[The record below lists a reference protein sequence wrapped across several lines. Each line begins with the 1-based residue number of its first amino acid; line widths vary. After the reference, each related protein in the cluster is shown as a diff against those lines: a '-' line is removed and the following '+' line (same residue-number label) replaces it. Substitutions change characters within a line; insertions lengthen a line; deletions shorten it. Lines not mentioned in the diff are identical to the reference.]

1 MEYKMDQKPEWTIGS
16 FDRRLS
22 GIENRTGDV
31 LGQSYKDF
39 KTFAAP
45 SYFEPWGETTN
56 EYCTGVILANVTES

>member
-45 SYFEPWGETTN
+45 SYFEPWGGN
-56 EYCTGVILANVTES
+56 Y